1 MKKVK
6 GYIFSRSFM
15 GERIPQHVQNI
26 VIRDY
31 CKKNELQYLLSTSE
45 YNMNN
50 SFLILKDLVT
60 NLKSFD
66 GIIAYSLFQL
76 PHDQKERIKILNK
89 IVKKKKF
96 IIFASEKTKVSNLR
110 ELDHINSIW
119 QIKKTLPYC
128 PSKISISD

>member
-15 GERIPQHVQNI
+15 GERIPQHIQNI
-26 VIRDY
+26 IIRDY

-50 SFLILKDLVT
+50 SFLILNDLVT
-60 NLKSFD
+60 NLKGID

-76 PHDQKERIKILNK
+76 PYYQGERNKILKK
-89 IVKKKKF
+89 IIKKK
-96 IIFASEKTKVSNLR
+96 
-110 ELDHINSIW
+110 NSLCLH
-119 QIKKTLPYC
+119 QKK
-128 PSKISISD
+128 

>member
-15 GERIPQHVQNI
+15 GERIPQHIQNI
-26 VIRDY
+26 IIRDY

-50 SFLILKDLVT
+50 SFLILNDLVT
-60 NLKSFD
+60 NLKGID

-76 PHDQKERIKILNK
+76 PYYQGERNKILKKIKFPKTHLDQLDHFRPNK
-89 IVKKKKF
+89 S
-96 IIFASEKTKVSNLR
+96 IFGQIWLFPSGKVSILR
-110 ELDHINSIW
+110 HTQSL
-119 QIKKTLPYC
+119 
-128 PSKISISD
+128 

>member
-15 GERIPQHVQNI
+15 GERIPQHIQNI
-26 VIRDY
+26 IIRDY

-50 SFLILKDLVT
+50 SFLILNDLVT
-60 NLKSFD
+60 NLKGID

-76 PHDQKERIKILNK
+76 PYYQGERNKILKK
-89 IVKKKKF
+89 IIKKKKF
-96 IIFASEKTKVSNLR
+96 IMFASEKMKVSNLN
-110 ELDHINSIW
+110 ELNHINSIW
-119 QIKKTLPYC
+119 KIKKILPYC
-128 PSKISISD
+128 PSRI

>member
-15 GERIPQHVQNI
+15 GERVPQHIQNI

-31 CKKNELQYLLSTSE
+31 CKKNTLQYLLSSSE
-45 YNMNN
+45 YKMNN
-50 SFLILKDLVT
+50 SFLILKDLVS
-60 NLKSFD
+60 NLKNID

-76 PHDQKERIKILNK
+76 PHDYDERNNILIK

-96 IIFASEKTKVSNLR
+96 ILFASEQIRVSNFN
-110 ELDHINSIW
+110 ELNHVNVIW
-119 QIKKTLPYC
+119 QIKKTLPFC
-128 PSKISISD
+128 PSII

>member
-15 GERIPQHVQNI
+15 GERVPQHIQNI

-50 SFLILKDLVT
+50 SFLILNNLVT
-60 NLKSFD
+60 NLKGIN

-76 PHDQKERIKILNK
+76 PYYQGERNKILKK
-89 IVKKKKF
+89 IIKKKKF
-96 IIFASEKTKVSNLR
+96 IMFASEKMKVSNLN
-110 ELDHINSIW
+110 ELNHINSIW
-119 QIKKTLPYC
+119 KIKKTLPYC
-128 PSKISISD
+128 PSRI

>member
-15 GERIPQHVQNI
+15 GERIPQHIQNI
-26 VIRDY
+26 IIRDY

-50 SFLILKDLVT
+50 SFLILNDLVT
-60 NLKSFD
+60 NLKGID

-76 PHDQKERIKILNK
+76 PYYQGERNKILKK
-89 IVKKKKF
+89 IIKKKKF
-96 IIFASEKTKVSNLR
+96 IMFASEKMKVSNIN
-110 ELDHINSIW
+110 ELNHINSIW
-119 QIKKTLPYC
+119 KIKKILPYC
-128 PSKISISD
+128 PSRI